1 MRAKNNS
8 KGLLQAR
15 ERMGEY
21 CFFVALKVNIFEI
34 QTRPINTVNVLALK
48 SKLWSTISIINKLCW
63 K

>member
-34 QTRPINTVNVLALK
+34 QTRPINTVNV
-48 SKLWSTISIINKLCW
+48 
-63 K
+63 